1 MPKCVKDLGEGHTT
15 QTKLDLGEGH
25 TTQTKLDLGEGHTT
39 QTKLDSNIDMI
50 HQPKVYYLFY

>member
-1 MPKCVKDLGEGHTT
+1 MPKCVK
-15 QTKLDLGEGH
+15 DLGEGH

>member
-1 MPKCVKDLGEGHTT
+1 MPKCVK
-15 QTKLDLGEGH
+15 DLGEGH

-50 HQPKVYYLFY
+50 HQPL

>member
-25 TTQTKLDLGEGHTT
+25 TTQTKLGLGEGHFKT
-39 QTKLDSNIDMI
+39 S
-50 HQPKVYYLFY
+50 